1 MTNMKRML
9 TTAIAGLLTAGANAQ
24 VPSPGPDQ
32 APPPAPAQPTAP
44 QPPDASL
51 IDVYKLALDRDPAFK
66 QAEAQYLVTSQV
78 KPQARSFLLPNVG
91 LSGVVSHR
99 YTDTP
104 GGALSTTGIPAG
116 NRTTIDQSTSGWS
129 VNLSQTV
136 FDWGQFKTLDQAGK
150 RVLQAETT
158 YEAAKQDLTTRVA
171 TRYFAVLQAEDNLAS
186 ARSAREA
193 ISRQLE
199 QAQRRFEVGLIAIT
213 DVQQAQAA
221 YDTAVASEI
230 AAQQTLATAHEFLRE
245 IIGEDIARLA
255 GPKEDFPLRNPD
267 PADQQEWVRRAL
279 SDNLTLN
286 AQRIALDVANEQI
299 TIDRGSRYPK
309 LTLSAG
315 YTDQTQDTTQSLY
328 FPPGSSFASPTTT
341 TSTLF
346 PTGNSVALN
355 LTFPIYTG
363 GANSAKIQ
371 TSVYNARLAQQ
382 TVEQITRQTERQ
394 TRDAFLTVLS
404 DISRVRALK
413 QSVESN
419 RTALRATEAGFEV
432 GTQTTVDVLVAQNAL
447 RLAETD
453 YAQSR
458 YNYLLAA
465 MALKQA
471 SGSLNEQDVAE
482 VDSFL
487 Q

>member
-1 MTNMKRML
+1 
-9 TTAIAGLLTAGANAQ
+9 
-24 VPSPGPDQ
+24 
-32 APPPAPAQPTAP
+32 
-44 QPPDASL
+44 
-51 IDVYKLALDRDPAFK
+51 
-66 QAEAQYLVTSQV
+66 
-78 KPQARSFLLPNVG
+78 
-91 LSGVVSHR
+91 
-99 YTDTP
+99 
-104 GGALSTTGIPAG
+104 
-116 NRTTIDQSTSGWS
+116 
-129 VNLSQTV
+129 
-136 FDWGQFKTLDQAGK
+136 
-150 RVLQAETT
+150 
-158 YEAAKQDLTTRVA
+158 
-171 TRYFAVLQAEDNLAS
+171 
-186 ARSAREA
+186 
-193 ISRQLE
+193 
-199 QAQRRFEVGLIAIT
+199 
-213 DVQQAQAA
+213 VQQSQAA
-221 YDTAVASEI
+221 YDTSVATEI
-230 AAQQTLATAHEFLRE
+230 SAQQTLATAHEFLRE
-245 IIGEDIARLA
+245 IIGEDIAKLA
-255 GPKEDFPLRNPD
+255 GPRDDFPLRTPD
-267 PADQQEWVRRAL
+267 PSDQQEWVRRAL

-299 TIDRGSRYPK
+299 SIDRGSRLPK

-315 YTDQTQDTTQSLY
+315 YTDQTTDTTQSLY
-328 FPPGSSFASPTTT
+328 FPPSAGIASPLTTN
-341 TSTLF
+341 STQF
-346 PTGNSVALN
+346 PTGNSWSLN
-355 LTFPIYTG
+355 LTFPLYTG

-394 TRDAFLTVLS
+394 TRDAYLTVLS

-471 SGSLNEQDVAE
+471 SGSLNEQDVME
-482 VDSFL
+482 IDGFL